1 MKKSITKRFVSL
13 LCIATLLMS
22 ATSIFAV
29 SASAASSKQTYD
41 CDRSVTFTVK
51 TGGKSPS
58 IKFVCDA
65 APKAYGHRCSKAPI
79 MAITVSSIHG
89 TEFYLITGTGKNIS
103 STLKLREKNT
113 TYNVKV
119 SYYVNKTNKCTC
131 MNLAYVNV
139 HDLGGSTRYRGFN
152 GRDIYVNGSWYIS
165 RVSNCTVSNIRVK

>member
-1 MKKSITKRFVSL
+1 MKKTFTKLISIFCV
-13 LCIATLLMS
+13 IATLFSM
-22 ATSIFAV
+22 TSIFAV
-29 SASAASSKQTYD
+29 SASAASVKQTYD

-65 APKAYGHRCSKAPI
+65 APKAYAHRCSKAPI
-79 MAITVSSIHG
+79 MAITVSPSING
-89 TEFYLITGTGKNIS
+89 KDFFLITGTGKNIS
-103 STLKLREKNT
+103 STLKLQINT
-113 TYNVKV
+113 TYTVKV

-131 MNLAYVNV
+131 SDLAYVNV

-165 RVSNCTVSNIRVK
+165 RVSNCTISNIRVK